1 MKAFLASLVMI
12 GVIVVVANA
21 GLQQLNMSAQDVYSS
36 DSGSV
41 RH

>member
-12 GVIVVVANA
+12 GVIVFVANA
-21 GLQQLNMSAQDVYSS
+21 GLQQLSMSAQDVYTS
-36 DSGSV
+36 DNGSV